1 MSYDRYR
8 YDADRLTGL
17 IRRVVAA
24 EAGSAD
30 AADGVRPRRRDAL
43 SGCRVG
49 GFGLGLVH

>member
-17 IRRVVAA
+17 IRRVLAA
-24 EAGSAD
+24 EAG
-30 AADGVRPRRRDAL
+30 DAL